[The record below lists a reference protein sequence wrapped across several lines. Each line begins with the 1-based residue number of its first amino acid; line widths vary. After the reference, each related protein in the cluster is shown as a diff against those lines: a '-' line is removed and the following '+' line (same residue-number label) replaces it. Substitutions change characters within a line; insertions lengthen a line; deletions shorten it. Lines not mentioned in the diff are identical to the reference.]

1 MYHGICNF
9 LVVQV
14 QIGELDVADFHW
26 YFEVV
31 EKSSDDVL
39 WAILIGFGNLDI
51 GDVEFCNV
59 IVLDVSATKPREKS
73 C

>member
-1 MYHGICNF
+1 MCHGIGDF

-14 QIGELDVADFHW
+14 QIGELDVTDFHW
-26 YFEVV
+26 YFEVA

-39 WAILIGFGNLDI
+39 WRILIGFGDLDI

-59 IVLDVSATKPREKS
+59 IVLDVSATKLREKS